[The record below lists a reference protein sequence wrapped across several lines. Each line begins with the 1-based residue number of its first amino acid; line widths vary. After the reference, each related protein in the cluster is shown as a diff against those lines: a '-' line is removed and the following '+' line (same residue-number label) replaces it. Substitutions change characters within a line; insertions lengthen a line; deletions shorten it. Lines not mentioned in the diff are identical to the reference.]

1 MKKEFWN
8 TREKQRKTTEDLPY
22 LQQYMNVS
30 YHFFPELGNKL
41 NKVQDARHQSY
52 VNYSPRTILTT
63 RILAYM
69 CGIESMNMINAMFN
83 TETAVRNILKVSEQ
97 TQLS

>member
-8 TREKQRKTTEDLPY
+8 TREKQRKATEDLPY

-52 VNYSPRTILTT
+52 VNYYPNIVRYLRFYVKSCI
-63 RILAYM
+63 
-69 CGIESMNMINAMFN
+69 IELELF
-83 TETAVRNILKVSEQ
+83 
-97 TQLS
+97 